1 MTAAKL
7 PPDPFIDDPD
17 AETVR
22 VGGIV
27 AEALADATVDR
38 GLFGLYEV
46 VAALSRRDLE
56 AGVLV
61 AALDVLTAAG
71 GLGVGSAAEEGDES
85 ADRSDGERI
94 LAEVTH
100 AVLRSGVRGVRDAI
114 GALPGRELRAILR
127 DPREAAW
134 ARANERRRE
143 R

>member
-1 MTAAKL
+1 MNAPR
-7 PPDPFIDDPD
+7 PPRDPFADDPD

-27 AEALADATVDR
+27 AEALMDATFAR

-61 AALDVLTAAG
+61 AALDLLTAA
-71 GLGVGSAAEEGDES
+71 
-85 ADRSDGERI
+85 DRSTIASSEADSAEPPDLSHGEYI
-94 LAEVTH
+94 LAEATH
-100 AVLRSGVRGVRDAI
+100 AVLRTGVGGVRKAI
-114 GALPGRELRAILR
+114 EALPERDLRAILR

-134 ARANERRRE
+134 ARANERRRD